1 MIDPHATDNLE
12 MFDELP
18 DDALEHLQDPEI
30 TKRWPQSLTDM
41 LMVIEAAHRRAG
53 DDAESARERAFR
65 AVRAL
70 AHFHGG
76 HIFYLPKGRQ
86 IDRALR
92 DREIWERHNGANVS
106 ELAQAYDL
114 NEVRVYKI
122 LAEQRTL
129 ARRRSQPD
137 LFEPQGQA
145 D

>member
-1 MIDPHATDNLE
+1 MSESDDTQD
-12 MFDELP
+12 MGFDVP
-18 DDALEHLQDPEI
+18 DDALEQLQDPEI

-70 AHFHGG
+70 SHFHGG
-76 HIFYLPKGRQ
+76 HIFYLPKGKQ

-92 DREIWERHNGANVS
+92 DREIWERHNGANVA
-106 ELAQAYDL
+106 ELAQEYDL

-122 LAEQRTL
+122 LAEQRLL

-137 LFEPQGQA
+137 LFERQGQS